1 MKNEYQEF
9 TGKASLIILTV
20 TAEGNSLNPTLKFSY
35 SNNQTGDVIVKQ
47 PESIS
52 YKLNDL
58 SGMGLKFVGA
68 GFVTPFDGVI
78 EAVTVSQDGQY
89 IQLMDFDRDEQ
100 TTKMQFVLSNN
111 KNSLLVLSPDPQIIN
126 HPDV

>member
-1 MKNEYQEF
+1 MPNEYQKF
-9 TGKASLIILTV
+9 TGKASLIVVTV
-20 TAEGNSLNPTLKFSY
+20 TAEGSSLNPTLKFSY
-35 SNNQTGDVIVKQ
+35 SNNATGKVTVEQ

-89 IQLMDFDRDEQ
+89 IQLIDFDKEEL
-100 TTKMQFVLSNN
+100 TTKMQFVLSNSR
-111 KNSLLVLSPDPQIIN
+111 NSLLVLSPDPEIDN
-126 HPDV
+126 HPNV